1 MDATSL
7 NTSINYWAMIIR
19 QAETQDIPQIQ
30 IIRNAVKENR
40 LSNPNLVTDADCA
53 HFMQERGKGWVCE
66 ENERMAGF
74 AIADLQEHNIWALF
88 VHPDFEHRGVGQL
101 LHDTMMNW
109 YFTQTSQTVWLGTA
123 PGTRAAAFYKKA
135 GWKETGT
142 NGENEIRFEMTVME
156 WLQQYLKK
164 K

>member
-1 MDATSL
+1 MT
-7 NTSINYWAMIIR
+7 IR
-19 QAETQDIPQIQ
+19 QAETKDIPQIQ

-40 LSNPNLVTDADCA
+40 LSDPGLVTDADCA
-53 HFMQERGKGWVCE
+53 HFIQERGKGWVCE
-66 ENERMAGF
+66 KDGRMAGF

-101 LHDTMMNW
+101 LHHTMMNW
-109 YFTQTSQTVWLGTA
+109 YFTQTSQMVWLGTA

-142 NGENEIRFEMTVME
+142 NGKNEIRFEMTEAE
-156 WLQQYLKK
+156 WLQQCLKK